1 MANMN
6 WVNNLIE
13 EKLLMLNTCF
23 LAKVIS
29 TDGKRAKVLPLGK
42 RKEYGKEAVDQ
53 TPLTV
58 PIANSAKYKFT
69 SETLT
74 HVTDTTVSTTN
85 GTINYL
91 SDVDISTSSSDGYLT
106 SARASNSSESASFLT
121 SAKAVNTKETKNM
134 VTVNPLEAGD
144 IVVCVCADRNI
155 TAALKGENSVPP
167 VGHHSQSDAII
178 VGII

>member
-6 WVNNLIE
+6 WVNNIVE
-13 EKLLMLNTCF
+13 EKLMMLNTCF

-29 TDGKRAKVLPLGK
+29 TDGEKAKVLPLGK
-42 RKEYGKEAVDQ
+42 RKQYGEEAVEQ

-58 PIANSAKYKFT
+58 PIANSAKYKYT
-69 SETLT
+69 KKTIYYMTNVTLR
-74 HVTDTTVSTTN
+74 TTTKNFAV
-85 GTINYL
+85 
-91 SDVDISTSSSDGYLT
+91 DVDGGEDSPAYVSSSAPALT
-106 SARASNSSESASFLT
+106 SVQRL
-121 SAKAVNTKETKNM
+121 NTKDSEDIVSVK
-134 VTVNPLEAGD
+134 PLEAGD

-178 VGII
+178 IGII

>member
-13 EKLLMLNTCF
+13 EKLMMLNTCF

-29 TDGKRAKVLPLGK
+29 TDGNKAKVLPLGK
-42 RKEYGKEAVDQ
+42 RKEYGKEAADQ
-53 TPLTV
+53 TPLTI

-69 SETLT
+69 KETIT
-74 HVTDTTVSTTN
+74 YVTDATVNTKSAEFATDVSGGN
-85 GTINYL
+85 ESPAYV
-91 SDVDISTSSSDGYLT
+91 SDTALALT
-106 SARASNSSESASFLT
+106 SAVDVNKKAS
-121 SAKAVNTKETKNM
+121 KDI
-134 VTVNPLEAGD
+134 VTVKPLAVGD
-144 IVVCVCADRNI
+144 IVICVCADRNI

-167 VGHHSQSDAII
+167 VGHHSQSDAVI